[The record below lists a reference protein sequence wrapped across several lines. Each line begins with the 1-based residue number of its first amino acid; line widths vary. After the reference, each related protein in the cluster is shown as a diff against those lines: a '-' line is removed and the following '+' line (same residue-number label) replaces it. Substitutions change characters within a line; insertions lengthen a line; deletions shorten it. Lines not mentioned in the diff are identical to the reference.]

1 MEKILIKNE
10 LLKKKERA
18 LAGVAQW
25 TERWPANQTVASSIP
40 SQGPCLSSCTS
51 LTLIPILLILPK

>member
-25 TERWPANQTVASSIP
+25 TERWPANQRVTGSIP
-40 SQGPCLSSCTS
+40 TQGTCLDCG
-51 LTLIPILLILPK
+51 PGPQ